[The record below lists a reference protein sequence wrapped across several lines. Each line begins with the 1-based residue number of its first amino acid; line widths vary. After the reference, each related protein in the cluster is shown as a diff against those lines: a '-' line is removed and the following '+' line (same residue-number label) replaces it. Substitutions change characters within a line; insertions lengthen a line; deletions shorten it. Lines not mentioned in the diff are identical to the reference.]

1 MVKKLYIPA
10 FGLISKKKRKM
21 EDFPWTFQLENFD
34 TGRLFAARNYGQEY
48 NLGTFGPICAET
60 RHRAIRGEELKK
72 Y

>member
-1 MVKKLYIPA
+1 
-10 FGLISKKKRKM
+10 M

-72 Y
+72 NTRIQQSRKRDINFLFPY